1 MSEPK
6 PELDFNNLDEEQLR
20 HFLRDL
26 FLAMIEERG
35 VAFAYR
41 MAGYCSQYVLDI
53 RKEME

>member
-1 MSEPK
+1 MSEQ
-6 PELDFNNLDEEQLR
+6 LDFNNLDEEQLK

-26 FLAMIEERG
+26 FLSMIEERG

-53 RKEME
+53 RKEMG